1 MAAGIRSIP
10 EILQDVLTNIQD
22 IVRAEVHLA
31 KAELGEEL
39 NRARSGGLLIGVGAV
54 AAIFSTLF
62 LLLACVY
69 ALSLV
74 VPNWAAALIVS
85 AAVAVAAAVTMG
97 LGLKRLKTIQA
108 APKTAA
114 SLKETVQWAKQLTKE
129 RIRLKTNART

>member
-10 EILQDVLTNIQD
+10 EILQDVLANIQD
-22 IVRAEVHLA
+22 IVRAEVRLA

-39 NRARSGGLLIGVGAV
+39 NRARSAGLLIGVGAV

-69 ALSLV
+69 ALGRV
-74 VPNWAAALIVS
+74 VPNWAAALIV
-85 AAVAVAAAVTMG
+85 AAAAGVAAAVTLG

-114 SLKETVQWAKQLTKE
+114 SLKENVRWAKQLTK
-129 RIRLKTNART
+129 

>member
-10 EILQDVLTNIQD
+10 EILQDVLANIQD
-22 IVRAEVHLA
+22 IVRAEVRLA

-54 AAIFSTLF
+54 AAIFSALF

-69 ALSLV
+69 ALGLV
-74 VPNWAAALIVS
+74 VPNWVAALIV
-85 AAVAVAAAVTMG
+85 AAAVGVVAAVTLG

-114 SLKETVQWAKQLTKE
+114 SLKENVRWAKQLSK
-129 RIRLKTNART
+129 

>member
-1 MAAGIRSIP
+1 MMIMAAGIRSIP

-22 IVRAEVHLA
+22 IVRAEVRLA

-54 AAIFSTLF
+54 AAMFSALF

-69 ALSLV
+69 ALGLV
-74 VPNWAAALIVS
+74 VPNWAAALIVA
-85 AAVAVAAAVTMG
+85 AAVGVAAAVTLG

-114 SLKETVQWAKQLTKE
+114 SLKENVRWAKQLTK
-129 RIRLKTNART
+129 

>member
-22 IVRAEVHLA
+22 IVRAEVRLA

-39 NRARSGGLLIGVGAV
+39 NAARAGGLLIGVGAV
-54 AAIFSTLF
+54 AAIFSALF
-62 LLLACVY
+62 LLLAGVY

-74 VPNWAAALIVS
+74 VPNWAAALIVA
-85 AAVAVAAAVTMG
+85 AAVGIAAAVTLS
-97 LGLKRLKTIQA
+97 LGAKRLKTIQA

-114 SLKETVQWAKQLTKE
+114 SLKENVRWAKQLTK
-129 RIRLKTNART
+129 

>member
-22 IVRAEVHLA
+22 IVRAEVRLA
-31 KAELGEEL
+31 KAELGEEI

-54 AAIFSTLF
+54 AAIFSALF

-69 ALSLV
+69 ALGLV
-74 VPNWAAALIVS
+74 MPDWAAALIVA
-85 AAVAVAAAVTMG
+85 AAVGVAAAVTLG

-114 SLKETVQWAKQLTKE
+114 SLKENVRWAKQLTK
-129 RIRLKTNART
+129 

>member
-1 MAAGIRSIP
+1 MMIMVAGIRSIP

-22 IVRAEVHLA
+22 IVRAEVRLA

-39 NRARSGGLLIGVGAV
+39 NAARSGGLLIGIGAV

-69 ALSLV
+69 ALARV
-74 VPNWAAALIVS
+74 VPDWAAALIVA
-85 AAVAVAAAVTMG
+85 AAVGIAAAVTLS
-97 LGLKRLKTIQA
+97 LGLKRLKTIRA

-114 SLKETVQWAKQLTKE
+114 SLKENVQWARQLTK
-129 RIRLKTNART
+129 

>member
-22 IVRAEVHLA
+22 IVRAEVRLA

-69 ALSLV
+69 ALGRV
-74 VPNWAAALIVS
+74 VPNWAAALIVA
-85 AAVAVAAAVTMG
+85 AAVGVAAAVTLG

-114 SLKETVQWAKQLTKE
+114 SLKENVRWAKQLTK
-129 RIRLKTNART
+129 

>member
-22 IVRAEVHLA
+22 IVRAEVRLA

-54 AAIFSTLF
+54 AAMFSALF

-69 ALSLV
+69 ALGLV
-74 VPNWAAALIVS
+74 VPNWAAALIVA
-85 AAVAVAAAVTMG
+85 AAVGVAAAVTLG

-114 SLKETVQWAKQLTKE
+114 SLKENVRWAKQLTK
-129 RIRLKTNART
+129 

>member
-1 MAAGIRSIP
+1 MMIMAAGIRSIP

-22 IVRAEVHLA
+22 IVRAEVRLA

-39 NRARSGGLLIGVGAV
+39 NAARSGGLLIGVGAV

-69 ALSLV
+69 ALGLV
-74 VPNWAAALIVS
+74 VPNWAAALIVA
-85 AAVAVAAAVTMG
+85 AAVGVAAAVTLG

-114 SLKETVQWAKQLTKE
+114 SLQENVRWAKQLTK
-129 RIRLKTNART
+129 